1 MKHTILA
8 GNDRLTTKGKY
19 MVSRML
25 MGGLLISSLLLM
37 QGCMWTR
44 AEHSFDLQKAL
55 GFQNVVPLVI
65 IGSGSAGLPAAIYGA
80 RSMIKTVVIKG
91 PLPGGLLTQTTD
103 VENWPG
109 EQLIMGPNLIGN
121 MEKHAQKLGVE
132 FMHDTV
138 LNIDFS
144 SWPYTIET
152 DNGKELHAL
161 SIILATGATPFTLG
175 IPGEQEYW
183 GRGVGT
189 CAVCDAAFYK
199 NEDVVVV
206 GGGDSAIEEAIQ
218 LAQYA
223 KSVTILVRKDKMRAA
238 ARMQQRLKGYPTI
251 TIRYNVQVQKVM
263 GDEHHV
269 TGIELLDATTNEVN
283 HMAVSG
289 LFLAIGHTPNSLL
302 VKGSVTTDDN
312 GYILTKGK
320 TQETSITGVFAAG
333 EVEDNRYRQAIVS
346 AGRGAS
352 AALDAVNF
360 LTELGFTPSMASQ
373 FKGALQVEELKIEEL
388 PSLGSLA
395 DLGKITQSTDALVV
409 LDFYT
414 DTCPTCL
421 QMMPLVAS
429 VAGEFIGK
437 AQFFKV
443 NAEQAVD
450 LAQKFFV
457 YKVPCLV
464 VVKKDTLLARYHE
477 TMNRQELKDFVSQF
491 ITAEQAK

>member
-1 MKHTILA
+1 MIQTPYGVPKHTIL
-8 GNDRLTTKGKY
+8 RRT
-19 MVSRML
+19 VI
-25 MGGLLISSLLLM
+25 GGLFLTSLLLV
-37 QGCMWTR
+37 QGCAWTR
-44 AEHSFDLQKAL
+44 AEHAFDVQAAL
-55 GFQNVVPLVI
+55 GFENVVPLVI

-121 MEKHAQKLGVE
+121 MEKQAQKLGVE

-138 LNIDFS
+138 ISIDFS
-144 SWPYTIET
+144 SWPYKITT
-152 DNGKELHAL
+152 DNGKDLHAL
-161 SIILATGATPFTLG
+161 SIIIATGATPFTLG

-206 GGGDSAIEEAIQ
+206 GGGDSAVEEAIQ

-223 KSVTILVRKDKMRAA
+223 RSITILVRKDKMRAA

-251 TIRYNVQVQKVM
+251 TVRYNVEVQKVV
-263 GDEHHV
+263 GDEQHV
-269 TGIELLDATTNEVN
+269 TGVELLDTKTNTVEL
-283 HMAVSG
+283 MPVSG

-302 VKGSVTTDDN
+302 VKGAVSTDDN

-320 TQETSITGVFAAG
+320 TQETNIPGVFAAG

-360 LTELGFTPSMASQ
+360 LTELGFTPSMAAQ
-373 FKGALQVEELKIEEL
+373 FKGALQVEELKTQEL
-388 PSLGSLA
+388 PSLSSLA
-395 DLGKITQSTDALVV
+395 DLQKITKGTDAVVV

-429 VAGEFIGK
+429 VAPSFEGK

-443 NAEQAVD
+443 NAEYAID

-477 TMNRQELKDFVSQF
+477 TMNRQELMDFVQQF
-491 ITAEQAK
+491 ITAEPDAQTN

>member
-1 MKHTILA
+1 MMHSTHSRLIMA
-8 GNDRLTTKGKY
+8 GAC
-19 MVSRML
+19 V
-25 MGGLLISSLLLM
+25 SLLLLV

-44 AEHSFDLQKAL
+44 AEHSFNLQEAL
-55 GFQNVVPLVI
+55 GFENVIPLVI

-109 EQLIMGPNLIGN
+109 ESLIMGPHLIGN
-121 MEKHAQKLGVE
+121 MEKHAHKLGVE

-138 LNIDFS
+138 IGIDFS
-144 SWPYTIET
+144 SWPYTIST
-152 DNGKELHAL
+152 DSGKDIRAL
-161 SIILATGATPFTLG
+161 SIILATGATPFTLN

-206 GGGDSAIEEAIQ
+206 GGGDSAVEEAIQ

-223 KSVTILVRKDKMRAA
+223 KTITILVRKDKMRAA
-238 ARMQQRLKGYPTI
+238 ARMQQRLKGYPNI
-251 TIRYNVQVQKVM
+251 SVRYNVEVQKIV
-263 GDEHHV
+263 GDEQHV
-269 TGIELLDATTNEVN
+269 TGVELLDTKTNTVD

-302 VKGSVTTDDN
+302 VKGAVATDDK
-312 GYILTKGK
+312 GYVLTQGR
-320 TQETSITGVFAAG
+320 TQETNIPGVFVAG

-352 AALDAVNF
+352 AALDAVSF
-360 LTELGFTPSMASQ
+360 LTELGFTPAMATQ
-373 FKGALQVEELKIEEL
+373 FKGILPVQELKVHEL
-388 PSLGSLA
+388 AALNSLA
-395 DLGKITQSTDALVV
+395 DLEKVTQADDGIVV

-429 VAGEFIGK
+429 VAPEFAGK
-437 AQFFKV
+437 VQFFKV
-443 NAEQAVD
+443 NAEHAVD
-450 LAQKFFV
+450 LARKFFV

-464 VVKKDTLLARYHE
+464 VIKKDKLLARYHE
-477 TMNRQELKDFVSQF
+477 TMNRQELMDFVQQF
-491 ITAEQAK
+491 VDETR